1 MKKQFKRQQEETQ
14 IQWKHTNH
22 DAPFNPYRKYYALI
36 EIDGGEQVF
45 DYIGKFRSEA
55 LTHFEELARIN
66 HGRLVSSVHVYK

>member
-14 IQWKHTNH
+14 IQWKSTNH
-22 DAPFNPYRKYYALI
+22 DAPFNPYRKYYTLI

-55 LTHFEELARIN
+55 LTHFEEQARIN
-66 HGRLVSSVHVYK
+66 HGRLTSSVQVYK